1 MIIPIIYK
9 YLSLTGFKK
18 QVLAT
23 FIANVG
29 GLVFSI
35 AAAAII
41 ARWLGPEGKGMLALA
56 LLVPGTLVI
65 FLGFGIGVSNVYFI
79 GSRRLDVATLTKNS
93 VSFALFATILG
104 TGIIYV
110 FLASGWLEALLPQ
123 VPARLIFVALAG
135 FPIGLL
141 NGYFSTI
148 LQGLQSIVTV
158 NIVNLSQGGLTL
170 VFVIFLIIGLNLGIT
185 GALISYLGAG
195 LLALIVLTI
204 ILRRKGGIFRSS
216 WNPLVMRS
224 TLSFG
229 LKGQIGNILQFFN
242 YRLDLFIV
250 NYFLGPSDVGIY
262 SVSVGL
268 AELLWHFPNA
278 VGFVIFP
285 KAANTKPELL
295 NKFTPRVLRIT
306 LGFTAV
312 GAIGLLLL
320 GKAVISIIYSS
331 TFLAAY
337 VPMLAL
343 LPGVVLLGGAKVLTN
358 EIAGRGYPHYNSMN
372 AGFALLLTVIL
383 DLILIPR
390 YGALGAAIA
399 SSIAY
404 AVIFLAAIMFYWIV
418 SRKGEDTPVFE
429 EPKGNGI
436 YRSLISQRRG

>member
-1 MIIPIIYK
+1 MQMTISQ
-9 YLSLTGFKK
+9 LSETILLKGEGGDRNIFARN
-18 QVLAT
+18 VLST
-23 FIANVG
+23 FIAK
-29 GLVFSI
+29 GLALILTVVTS
-35 AAAAII
+35 AII

-65 FLGFGIGVSNVYFI
+65 FLSFGIGVSNVYFI
-79 GSRRLDVATLTKNS
+79 GSRRLDLPTLTKNS
-93 VSFALFATILG
+93 VSFALLATILG
-104 TGIIYV
+104 AGIIF
-110 FLASGWLEALLPQ
+110 FLLVSGWLEALLPQ
-123 VPARLIFVALAG
+123 VPTWLILIALVG

-141 NGYFSTI
+141 SGYFITI
-148 LQGLQSIVTV
+148 LQGLQFIITL

-170 VFVIFLIIGLNLGIT
+170 ILIIFFIIGFDLGIV
-185 GALISYLGAG
+185 GALVSYLGAG
-195 LLALIVLTI
+195 LLGLIVLTM
-204 ILRRKGGIFRSS
+204 ILRREGGIFKAS
-216 WNPLVMRS
+216 WNPLIMRS

-250 NYFLGPSDVGIY
+250 NYFLGPKDVGIY

-278 VGFVIFP
+278 VSFVIFP

-295 NKFTPRVLRIT
+295 KNFTPRVFLIT

-312 GAIGLLLL
+312 GAIGLLFL
-320 GKAVISIIYSS
+320 GKPIISIIYSS

-358 EIAGRGYPHYNSMN
+358 EIAGRGNPQYNSIN
-372 AGFALLLTVIL
+372 AGLSLAITVIL
-383 DLILIPR
+383 DLLLIPK
-390 YGALGAAIA
+390 YGVLGAALA

-404 AVIFLAAIMFYWIV
+404 TMIFFTAVGFHLV
-418 SRKGEDTPVFE
+418 VRRKNLSD
-429 EPKGNGI
+429 
-436 YRSLISQRRG
+436 